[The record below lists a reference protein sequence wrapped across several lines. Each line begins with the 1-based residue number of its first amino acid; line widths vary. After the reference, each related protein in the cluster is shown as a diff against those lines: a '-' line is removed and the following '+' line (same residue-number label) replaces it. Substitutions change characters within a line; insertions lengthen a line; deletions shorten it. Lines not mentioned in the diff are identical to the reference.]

1 MLSKFALATE
11 ITLDLMDL
19 LLGILIIVGIVFV
32 VYLII
37 LLAKLVGTM
46 KKVNKLVD
54 SLDEPVTKTV
64 AQLPDMMK
72 KLDAVTQDVAVLTSF
87 AKESVPHVLDDVQ
100 VMTGT
105 VRGGVEAVGGAAR
118 AVGDGVS
125 KFFHPSRASH
135 GMDMNAIMDIV
146 NKALGVVSFFAS
158 RGKSQKKTRKT
169 GRR

>member
-1 MLSKFALATE
+1 MLSNFALATE

-19 LLGILIIVGIVFV
+19 LLGILVIVGIVFV
-32 VYLII
+32 VFLII

-54 SLDEPVTKTV
+54 SLDEPVTKTM

-72 KLDAVTQDVAVLTSF
+72 NLDAVTKDVAVLTNS

-100 VMTGT
+100 IMTGT

-125 KFFHPSRASH
+125 RFFHPTRAAH
-135 GMDMNAIMDIV
+135 GPDMNAVMDIV
-146 NKALGVVSFFAS
+146 NKARGVVSFFAS
-158 RGKSQKKTRKT
+158 RSKSQKKTRSK